1 MDKLIRYVCI
11 APEHQRVDKDA
22 VGDLTVHSGSWA
34 FCPAEVVAAH
44 IWSAV
49 GELDVAGLSGFGLR
63 RRQRAPGS
71 LA

>member
-11 APEHQRVDKDA
+11 APEHQRVERDA

-44 IWSAV
+44 VWRAV
-49 GELDVAGLSGFGLR
+49 GELDVTGLAGFGLR
-63 RRQRAPGS
+63 PRQRVTGGMS
-71 LA
+71 